1 MILALARA
9 GIEYGKQ
16 AAAFAWTA
24 KVASHMNTTFPG
36 SNVRVTRAVGG
47 PVAEVCMLSEF
58 ASLADYETRSAKFEA
73 DAGYQALLKEAR
85 DGGLFDARTL
95 RIELH
100 QTIG

>member
-1 MILALARA
+1 MILSLARA

-16 AAAFAWTA
+16 AAAIAWAAKFAA
-24 KVASHMNTTFPG
+24 HMNTILPG

-47 PVAEVCMLSEF
+47 PVAEVYVLSEF
-58 ASLADYETRSAKFEA
+58 ASLADYETRSATLET

-100 QTIG
+100 QTVG

>member
-1 MILALARA
+1 MIVSLTRA
-9 GIEYGKQ
+9 GIQYGKQ
-16 AAAFAWTA
+16 AVAFAWA
-24 KVASHMNTTFPG
+24 VKVAAHMNTILPG
-36 SNVRVTRAVGG
+36 SNVRATRAVGG
-47 PVAEVCMLSEF
+47 PVAEVYLLAEF
-58 ASLADYETRSAKFEA
+58 ASLADYETRLAKLEA